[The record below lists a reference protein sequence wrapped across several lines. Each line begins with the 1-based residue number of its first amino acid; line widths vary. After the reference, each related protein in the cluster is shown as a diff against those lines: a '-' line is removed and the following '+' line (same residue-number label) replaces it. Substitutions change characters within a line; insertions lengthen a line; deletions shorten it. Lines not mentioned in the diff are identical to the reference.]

1 MLSLFLVFFFVI
13 FISTVNLIFD
23 SIFIFS
29 PNFIASVLSW
39 VVLYCVALYCIV
51 LHCVVLYCFALYCI
65 VLYCV
70 VLFLVVFYCI
80 VFYCFVLYCFVLYF
94 ILFYFILFYCTA
106 LSVHHPRKLCQFLN
120 FCIVEYMYSITPF
133 LF

>member
-1 MLSLFLVFFFVI
+1 MVFAQRRLRLSDGGGLEI
-13 FISTVNLIFD
+13 FRAQPFGHPILE
-23 SIFIFS
+23 
-29 PNFIASVLSW
+29 VLTAQRLR
-39 VVLYCVALYCIV
+39 VPLYCIV
-51 LHCVVLYCFALYCI
+51 LYCIVLYCIVLYCI

-70 VLFLVVFYCI
+70 LLYCI
-80 VFYCFVLYCFVLYF
+80 VLYSIVLYCIVLYF
-94 ILFYFILFYCTA
+94 IVFYCTA